1 MSQNQSWKVVDL
13 LKTTTDFFKQK
24 QIENP
29 RLNAEILLGH
39 VLKLSRVNL
48 YVQFERPLSPDELNR
63 FRGYVSRR
71 SKNEPLQYITGQTE
85 FMGLPFKVN
94 PNVLIPRPET
104 EILCEEI
111 LKLKESYNAKTKI
124 LDIGTGSGCIAI
136 SLAHFWNTADIVAI
150 DISSMALETALENSV
165 INHTENVTFTEQDV
179 FSIGRNRELVK
190 DYEIILANP
199 PYIAKNELDTL
210 QKEVT
215 DFEPQIALTDF
226 DDGLRFYKHIM
237 DLVSDDILTCS
248 WLFFEMSGSQ
258 PEKIVA
264 EAKRRNFTNITVIND
279 LAGIKR
285 VLKIQK

>member
-237 DLVSDDILTCS
+237 DLVSDDILRCS